1 MFDKI
6 FFFIK
11 ILKCHNDKET
21 WLAEYTSIAN
31 TDGYVPFIS
40 GISIA
45 HAHGYVPVV
54 VIAMSFCIHDL
65 LPDL

>member
-1 MFDKI
+1 MKGWKKAI
-6 FFFIK
+6 SPHVTYA
-11 ILKCHNDKET
+11 LSG
-21 WLAEYTSIAN
+21 YGSSIAN

-40 GISIA
+40 GIFIA

-54 VIAMSFCIHDL
+54 VIAISFCIHDL